1 MYMYLELF
9 LVITK
14 LVDLERLGST
24 LSLDQSLR
32 IFSFRLFLPCNE
44 KEKKIKIPC
53 RFGRGTMV
61 VIRLKGECLCHLVT
75 NLTGNLILVARCS
88 HNKYERNL
96 DKKPIPPALFG
107 Q

>member
-44 KEKKIKIPC
+44 KGKKIKTPC

-61 VIRLKGECLCHLVT
+61 FIRFKGECLHHLVI
-75 NLTGNLILVARCS
+75 NLTGNLTVVVARYRHKNCEGS
-88 HNKYERNL
+88 L
-96 DKKPIPPALFG
+96 DKKPDPI
-107 Q
+107 